1 MGCLVDAL
9 FIKRQDGGSALEEER
24 LRILEMVSAGEIDAE
39 EAAVLLAALPGPEA
53 EEEVEVIPSPA
64 VPAEE
69 LTANRWARF
78 WIYPLMAGGVVLVIG
93 ALIMGL
99 VYGTGAAPGWRVCG
113 WLPMIL
119 GLGVMLIAWWTRSA
133 TWLHLRVREGDG
145 QKVAFSFPL
154 PLTLA
159 AWVLR
164 LAQPFVPQLKDTGV
178 DDLIIALRQSK
189 SQDEPLFINVDD
201 DEKGESVE
209 IYIG

>member
-1 MGCLVDAL
+1 M
-9 FIKRQDGGSALEEER
+9 EEER
-24 LRILEMVSAGEIDAE
+24 LRILEMVGAGDITPEQAAE
-39 EAAVLLAALPGPEA
+39 LLAALDT
-53 EEEVEVIPSPA
+53 
-64 VPAEE
+64 PAETASAGPPSLPPAE
-69 LTANRWARF
+69 LRENRWARF
-78 WIYPLMAGGVVLVIG
+78 WVYPLMAGGIVLILG
-93 ALIMGL
+93 ALIMAL
-99 VYGTGAAPGWRVCG
+99 VYSTDAARGWRVCG

-133 TWLHLRVREGDG
+133 TWLHLRVREEDG
-145 QKVAFSFPL
+145 RKVAFSFPL

-178 DDLIIALRQSK
+178 DDLIIALRQGK
-189 SQDEPLFINVDD
+189 SRNEPLFVNVED

>member
-1 MGCLVDAL
+1 M
-9 FIKRQDGGSALEEER
+9 EEER
-24 LRILEMVSAGEIDAE
+24 LRILEMVGAGDITPEQAAE
-39 EAAVLLAALPGPEA
+39 LLAALDAPEEAAGAGPPRLPTA
-53 EEEVEVIPSPA
+53 ELRE
-64 VPAEE
+64 
-69 LTANRWARF
+69 NRWARF
-78 WIYPLMAGGVVLVIG
+78 WIYPLMAGGIVLILG
-93 ALIMGL
+93 ALIMAL
-99 VYGTGAAPGWRVCG
+99 VYSTSAAPGWRVCG